1 MPPPPPPGGAV
12 PKFSAEGSGAY
23 GMGEDM
29 WRLEDYERVRKGHV
43 EKQAFNARIKAEE
56 DASNSLYAGIQ
67 SGDMSA
73 VKGRMLAGMGQYASA
88 MGGGRS
94 PIQSRQMAY
103 GAMGQMGQ
111 QVNKAGEERGQELF
125 ASERTKLEQA
135 ARRQQHIQA
144 WQEHMNRKVTTVDD
158 TVAAMIARRRGD
170 EDWKFNSTMQNVN
183 AGMQAA
189 GAAWGVMN
197 KAGQAEEAKK
207 GMGE

>member
-1 MPPPPPPGGAV
+1 MPGNSGPDWDARHYQGGA
-12 PKFSAEGSGAY
+12 F
-23 GMGEDM
+23 GMGEDV
-29 WRLEDYERVRKGHV
+29 ERIQDRDGVGDTGHD
-43 EKQAFNARIKAEE
+43 EKEAWNARIKAEE

-111 QVNKAGEERGQELF
+111 QVNQAGEERGQELF

-135 ARRQQHIQA
+135 ARRQQHVQA
-144 WQEHMNRKVTTVDD
+144 WQEHKNRQVQRIQDEQ
-158 TVAAMIARRRGD
+158 AARLARKRGD
-170 EDWKFNSTMQNVN
+170 EEWKFNTSMQSAN
-183 AGMQAA
+183 AGMQSA

-207 GMGE
+207 GMGQ